1 MNSLIYSSEENES
14 HDYATACGNL
24 VLGYTDDKFFADNRR
39 MKVIEGVKRRRKMDI
54 NQDIFRN

>member
-14 HDYATACGNL
+14 HDYASACGNL

-39 MKVIEGVKRRRKMDI
+39 M
-54 NQDIFRN
+54 